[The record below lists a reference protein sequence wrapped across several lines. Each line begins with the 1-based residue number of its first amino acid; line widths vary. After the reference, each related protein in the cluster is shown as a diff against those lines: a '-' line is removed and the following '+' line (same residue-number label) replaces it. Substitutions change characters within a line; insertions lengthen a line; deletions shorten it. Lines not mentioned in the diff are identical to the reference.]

1 MTDIRGSKA
10 LDTTSVK
17 IQLPNTDHLSQVT
30 FTIIAALSANH
41 FN

>member
-1 MTDIRGSKA
+1 MTDIRGSKT
-10 LDTTSVK
+10 LDPTSVK
-17 IQLPNTDHLSQVT
+17 FQLPKHDHLSQVT